1 MPEWFSRGLL
11 MRRYIQIFA
20 ALAAA
25 VLCFMVFHAWLVSH
39 DEQLRLQA
47 VIKAQSQ
54 LIESANVREHDRA
67 IALGH
72 TVDEIDK
79 LKHET
84 QSPQQV
90 LQGLPEYLPLP
101 QPITMERADDSARA
115 QGRGEEQSLS
125 RAGSVP
131 GAEAHGSPA
140 TASNGPRLLD
150 ALAGEFE
157 AVRGEFAD
165 HLPGGADRTNADGA
179 QDFRTRASECGSAGV
194 AAGSA
199 TENRARQTSIED
211 PLTACAGS
219 VGPEVSP
226 SNPSSARIP
235 MTDLKPL
242 YDFVQDC
249 RACQAQLAVA
259 KQDRLDDAE
268 KLAALTRERDAAV
281 IGSRGGSF
289 WRQLRRNATWF
300 AIGATAAIC
309 AGKAA
314 AAATSNRHQAPM
326 KPASEL
332 ILTSGNKYYVGSG
345 LGVRLVRVW
354 GLG

>member
-25 VLCFMVFHAWLVSH
+25 VLCVMVFHAWLVSH

-54 LIESANVREHDRA
+54 IIDSANVREHDRA

-179 QDFRTRASECGSAGV
+179 QAFRTWATECGSAGV

-199 TENRARQTSIED
+199 TENRARQDATFEN
-211 PLTACAGS
+211 PPTACAGS
-219 VGPEVSP
+219 VAPELSP
-226 SNPSSARIP
+226 SNSSSARVP

-268 KLAALTRERDAAV
+268 KLADLTRERDAAI
-281 IGSRGGSF
+281 IGSKGGSF

-314 AAATSNRHQAPM
+314 GVATSHRHPAPI
-326 KPASEL
+326 KPTSEL

-345 LGVRLVRVW
+345 LGV
-354 GLG
+354 G